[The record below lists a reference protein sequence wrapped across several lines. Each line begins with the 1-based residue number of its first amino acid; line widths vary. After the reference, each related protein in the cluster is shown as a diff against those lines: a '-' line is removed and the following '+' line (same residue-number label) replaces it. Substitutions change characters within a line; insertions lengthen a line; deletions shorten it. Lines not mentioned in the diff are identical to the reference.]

1 MSHPYD
7 RIAEE
12 PGGMECEECNV
23 IFIGAEWHRICA
35 VCAGINEPPEP
46 CPACGGPKSIRNPTG
61 KCDHLYWP
69 DNLTPEAKRKVE
81 QAEALFRATRQR

>member
-23 IFIGAEWHRICA
+23 IFIGAEYHRICA
-35 VCAGINEPPEP
+35 VCAGINEPPRPVSRE
-46 CPACGGPKSIRNPTG
+46 CDCCGEMKSETRAVYIPTVG
-61 KCDHLYWP
+61 DTVVCEDCS
-69 DNLTPEAKRKVE
+69 R
-81 QAEALFRATRQR
+81 